1 MTTPPPPGKPGLAS
15 SLRQAGTVFRSM
27 ARGLGL
33 VFRASGFSAYLM
45 FFLTATAGL
54 VPVAVAWMTKLVVD
68 TIGAAAS
75 DGRIALPLGLASGLG
90 GEEPTRIVIILI
102 AALLAIWIVDR
113 AIVGIGGLVDT
124 NVRLRT
130 EHYIHTLLMR
140 TAGRLD
146 LAFYESPEYRNMLE
160 RATQGAIQSSYLMV
174 SVVFQFIRTALQF
187 ISFALVLTGLHWL
200 ATVLIVVV
208 TAPQMVAAGYHA
220 RRQFAMHFDLAED
233 SRLRHYVAA
242 LMSERDPA
250 KEIRLFG
257 LLDYLIERFSGL
269 NRKFRRREMAL
280 RRSRNLIDLVLGV
293 IADAGAAAIW
303 IYVGIRALNGQITI
317 GDVVLFTT
325 AVASCKGTL
334 IAMFQEGGMFYQH
347 ALYLG
352 SLFGILDLN
361 PASIPGSLTAPE
373 SAADGGAKR
382 WGDRRAPRAVE
393 RGIEFRGVSFRYPG
407 TDADVLHDLSFTLR
421 PGESVALVGR
431 NGSGKT
437 TAVKLLTR
445 LYDPTEGRILLDGHD
460 LKEYDLESLHRTF
473 GVIFQDF
480 VRYAL
485 TARENVGF
493 GDVGRVADSPTIEAA
508 ARKSGIHDTLSGLEQ
523 GYETYLGRQFGVG
536 SDLSGGEWQRVGLS
550 RAYMRDAGVLILD
563 EPTASLD
570 AFAEFEVFKAFSELM
585 SDRISVVIS
594 HRFSNVRLAEHIIV
608 LDEGRVA
615 GEGNHE
621 ELMAAGGLYAE
632 MFDTQAE
639 GYR

>member
-1 MTTPPPPGKPGLAS
+1 MTAPPPPKRTGLTSA
-15 SLRQAGTVFRSM
+15 LKQAGTVFRSM

-54 VPVAVAWMTKLVVD
+54 VPVGVAWMTKLVVD
-68 TIGAAAS
+68 TISAAAS
-75 DGRIALPLGLASGLG
+75 DGRIALPLGLASGPG
-90 GEEPTRIVIILI
+90 GDPATRVVIILI

-124 NVRLRT
+124 NVRLST

-146 LAFYESPEYRNMLE
+146 LAFYENPEYRNMLE

-242 LMSERDPA
+242 LMSDRDPA

-280 RRSRNLIDLVLGV
+280 RRSRNLIDLALGI

-303 IYVGIRALNGQITI
+303 IYVGIRALNGHITI

-347 ALYLG
+347 ALYLS

-373 SAADGGAKR
+373 AAAADGAKR
-382 WGDRRAPRAVE
+382 WGDRRAPRTVE
-393 RGIEFRGVSFRYPG
+393 RGIEFRRVSFRYPG

-493 GDVGRVADSPTIEAA
+493 GDVDRVADSGTIEAA
-508 ARKSGIHDTLSGLEQ
+508 ARKSGIHDTLAGLEE

-536 SDLSGGEWQRVGLS
+536 TDLSGGEWQRVGLS

-585 SDRISVVIS
+585 SERISVVIS

-608 LDEGRVA
+608 LDDGRVA

-621 ELMAAGGLYAE
+621 DLMAAGGLYAE

>member
-1 MTTPPPPGKPGLAS
+1 MMTPPPQKPGLAS
-15 SLRQAGTVFRSM
+15 TLRQAGTVFRSM

-33 VFRASGFSAYLM
+33 VFRASGFSAYVQ

-54 VPVAVAWMTKLVVD
+54 VPLGVAWMTKLVVD

-75 DGRIALPLGLASGLG
+75 DGRIALPLRLASGPVSD
-90 GEEPTRIVIILI
+90 EATRVVIILI

-146 LAFYESPEYRNMLE
+146 LAFYENPEYRNMLA

-220 RRQFAMHFDLAED
+220 RRQFEMHFDLAED

-280 RRSRNLIDLVLGV
+280 RRRRNLIDLALGIV
-293 IADAGAAAIW
+293 TDAGAAAIW
-303 IYVGIRALNGQITI
+303 IYVGIRALNGHITI

-352 SLFGILDLN
+352 SLFSILDLN

-373 SAADGGAKR
+373 SAAGGTKR
-382 WGDRRAPRAVE
+382 WGDRPAPRTVE

-407 TDADVLHDLSFTLR
+407 TDADVLHDLNFTLR

-445 LYDPTEGRILLDGHD
+445 LYDPTAGRILLDGHD
-460 LKEYDLESLHRTF
+460 LKEYDLESLQRTF

-493 GDVGRVADSPTIEAA
+493 GDIARVEDTRTIEAA
-508 ARKSGIHDTLSGLEQ
+508 ARKSGIHDTLSALDE
-523 GYETYLGRQFGVG
+523 GYETYLGKQFGVG
-536 SDLSGGEWQRVGLS
+536 TDLSGGEWQRVGLS
-550 RAYMRDAGVLILD
+550 RAYMRDSGVLILD

-594 HRFSNVRLAEHIIV
+594 HRFSNVRLAEHIMV
-608 LDEGRVA
+608 LDEGRMV
-615 GEGNHE
+615 GEGSHE